1 MRVVSALLPFVLAV
15 SVSAARL
22 DGPRVFTS
30 FAPVELK
37 LEAPLQRLFEKGIED
52 EAFSVPG
59 VLSYRDGTNAQDVV
73 VPDLE
78 VSVRGNTSKR
88 EQECPFPKLKI
99 KFKNTEARDRSM
111 FAGLSGL
118 RIGTHCGENPGEELT
133 VKYGRLANEKSPWR
147 EAFVYR
153 ALHTVGVPTLAAR
166 PARITYVDK
175 GAGGEPLVRNA
186 LLLETD
192 DDVMERLGG
201 TREIKMEEFTSA
213 RDQFTTTDTATLAFS
228 EAMVGNFDW
237 CLRFF
242 PEDAYRCNASKPLWN
257 IMTVARGDG
266 RAVPVPADFDLAG
279 MVVGRHLWF
288 GKVYNLNY
296 VASRSPIEIEVLS
309 QVQRTRSLFTRADL
323 DQRRRHFLE
332 RRRAVYDALADA
344 PLDPR
349 GRELARQYL
358 DAFYAAI
365 ENDASFYG
373 PVVVRPDARV
383 YADAAKT
390 REACGPE
397 DTLLP
402 GTPIRELRR
411 DGAMAEVAILD
422 ARWHWAPPASCPAVR
437 NGPVWIDAGA
447 ISTNYPE
454 K

>member
-1 MRVVSALLPFVLAV
+1 MRLLSAVLLSVLALLPSRA
-15 SVSAARL
+15 
-22 DGPRVFTS
+22 DGPQVFTS
-30 FAPVELK
+30 FSAVELK

-52 EAFSVPG
+52 EQFTVAG
-59 VLSYRDGTNAQDVV
+59 TLSYRDGTNGQEVV
-73 VPDLE
+73 VPRVE

-88 EQECPFPKLKI
+88 EQECSFPKLKI
-99 KFKNTEARDRSM
+99 KFKNTEARDASM

-133 VKYGRLANEKSPWR
+133 AKFGRLANEKSPWR
-147 EAFVYR
+147 EGFVYR
-153 ALHTVGVPTLAAR
+153 VLHTVGVPTLAAR

-175 GAGGEPLVRNA
+175 DAGREPLVRNA

-192 DDVMERLGG
+192 DDVMRRLDG

-213 RDQFTTTDTATLAFS
+213 REQFTTTETAKIAFG

-242 PEDAYRCNASKPLWN
+242 PEDSYRCNARQPLWN
-257 IMTVARGDG
+257 IMAVARGEG

-279 MVVGRHLWF
+279 MVVGRHQWF
-288 GKVYNLNY
+288 AKVYNVDF
-296 VASRSPIEIEVLS
+296 VASRSPVDVEVLS

-323 DQRRRHFLE
+323 DLARRHFLE

-349 GRELARQYL
+349 GRELARQHL

-373 PVVVRPDARV
+373 PMVVKPDVRV

-390 REACGPE
+390 REACGPG

-402 GTPIRELRR
+402 GTPVRELGR
-411 DGAMAEVAILD
+411 DGGVAEVAILD
-422 ARWHWAPPASCPAVR
+422 ARWHWAPPASCPAVQT
-437 NGPVWIDAGA
+437 GTVWIDAGA
-447 ISTNYPE
+447 ISTNYPD